1 MNDTEPTAPA
11 PAPPVETQ
19 EAEPETSAPLDVT
32 DAWLAVMDAAPRG
45 PQTDLT
51 RALAQLARSQL
62 REGTAHSPEFTDE
75 MIAAYRFMET
85 LGASLMLL
93 ERHKQAGV
101 QEVMRILFAAR
112 QPPPAPNGAFGP

>member
-1 MNDTEPTAPA
+1 MIDAETPTA
-11 PAPPVETQ
+11 APPPAQ
-19 EAEPETSAPLDVT
+19 DEPETDPGTETPLSAS
-32 DAWLAVMDAAPRG
+32 DAWLAIMDAVPRG

-51 RALAQLARSQL
+51 RALEQLARAQL
-62 REGTAHSPEFTDE
+62 REGAARSPEFTDE

-93 ERHKQAGV
+93 ERHKQEGV
-101 QEVMRILFAAR
+101 QEVMRILFASR

>member
-1 MNDTEPTAPA
+1 MSADTPGAAPEPPA
-11 PAPPVETQ
+11 ETR
-19 EAEPETSAPLDVT
+19 EAETDTSAPLGLT

-51 RALAQLARSQL
+51 RALEQLARAQL
-62 REGTAHSPEFTDE
+62 REGAARSPEFTDE

-93 ERHKQAGV
+93 ERHKQEGV
-101 QEVMRILFAAR
+101 QEVMRILFASR
-112 QPPPAPNGAFGP
+112 QPPPAPNGTFGP